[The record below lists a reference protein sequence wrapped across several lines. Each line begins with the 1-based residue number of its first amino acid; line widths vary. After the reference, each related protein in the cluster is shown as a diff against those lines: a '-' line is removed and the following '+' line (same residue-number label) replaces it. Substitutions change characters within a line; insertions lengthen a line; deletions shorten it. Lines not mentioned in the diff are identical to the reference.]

1 MYIIIYDHCVLA
13 HLLAVLV
20 LMPAALANRQVMF
33 QILAMGQQEQSI
45 LPYNYWYVS
54 VFRSHLLEKVL
65 DTTRSGNR
73 DGYLVQELKSSVW
86 PWPYSGVATS
96 SIEVQCLFVQLSIS
110 CMYDTLLWVS

>member
-13 HLLAVLV
+13 RLLAVLV
-20 LMPAALANRQVMF
+20 LMPVALANRQVMF
-33 QILAMGQQEQSI
+33 QILATGRQEQSI

-65 DTTRSGNR
+65 DTTQSGNR
-73 DGYLVQELKSSVW
+73 DSYLVQELKSSVW

-96 SIEVQCLFVQLSIS
+96 SIEA
-110 CMYDTLLWVS
+110 